1 MKDKFSNWLNNQ
13 LLAGNP
19 SASTHLV
26 WRLEF
31 LEREVARLRERTRP
45 HDRST
50 RMSEPR
56 PDKTDELLDEMFAD
70 RTDLRLD
77 ACIGEVVRILVNADR
92 ATFAKIYAMAKT
104 EQAAQNERSRQD
116 INLRLRRHR
125 ESIPGTTLD
134 VIGTTGGKATV
145 EQKG

>member
-1 MKDKFSNWLNNQ
+1 
-13 LLAGNP
+13 
-19 SASTHLV
+19 
-26 WRLEF
+26 
-31 LEREVARLRERTRP
+31 
-45 HDRST
+45 
-50 RMSEPR
+50 MSEPC